1 MRSSEGEE
9 GGRVRLRGRI
19 GVPYMHL
26 AVVARPAIREEG
38 KKPMLLSPPGLR
50 GTKLFYCYSYY
61 CRGKLLFDDGDE

>member
-9 GGRVRLRGRI
+9 GGRVWLRGRI

-38 KKPMLLSPPGLR
+38 KNYVTLPP
-50 GTKLFYCYSYY
+50 TIK
-61 CRGKLLFDDGDE
+61 GDEVILLQLLLLL